1 MSSALAAPNV
11 HVVFSAE
18 CNHALSWQSVGIF
31 HSHKAV
37 NQPGPITRLLACSE
51 EQLQTYRGLDIGPT
65 FVHHNMRFGHPLI
78 DEVGY
83 PSYNKPASVMFWL
96 EQVDVKEEFIALL
109 DTDMQLREPLD
120 PVALGARR
128 GVVVSAEYA
137 YLVGTKGKFVRRFLE
152 AEEVPLAAQCGGF
165 HIFHRDD
172 LRVIA
177 PLWVEFTKRVRAFAK
192 QDMESCAAALPL
204 RLNVTVLTYCDYTY
218 YARYGSESFLNWHIT
233 EGVSPLEIETRR
245 HQALWQ
251 AEMYGYAFGAAR
263 ANVSHIVRGD
273 TMLYPG
279 YEPRAGLMPTILHYG
294 SDYTIVNE
302 EGGSLITPTH
312 GRSTYFNKMGHK
324 ELDLYA
330 CRGHNERTAQGAPCL
345 PTSQAATP
353 CSQPATPCRPAR
365 NPVQPACNPV
375 PCRRALLL
383 RRAAAHR
390 DGRGQ
395 AALEARPAHHAAPAA
410 AQRRLLRLLPRA
422 LRRAARRVPHRAR
435 DPRGHRAGT
444 AAHPRPEP

>member
-1 MSSALAAPNV
+1 
-11 HVVFSAE
+11 VVFSAE

-31 HSHKAV
+31 HSHEAV
-37 NQPGPITRLLACSE
+37 DQPGPITRLLACSD

-137 YLVGTKGKFVRRFLE
+137 YLVGTKGKFARRFLE

-192 QDMESCAAALPL
+192 EDMETCAAALQL
-204 RLNVTVLTYCDYTY
+204 RLNITVLT
-218 YARYGSESFLNWHIT
+218 
-233 EGVSPLEIETRR
+233 
-245 HQALWQ
+245 
-251 AEMYGYAFGAAR
+251 M
-263 ANVSHIVRGD
+263 
-273 TMLYPG
+273 
-279 YEPRAGLMPTILHYG
+279 TIL
-294 SDYTIVNE
+294 T
-302 EGGSLITPTH
+302 
-312 GRSTYFNKMGHK
+312 M
-324 ELDLYA
+324 
-330 CRGHNERTAQGAPCL
+330 Q
-345 PTSQAATP
+345 
-353 CSQPATPCRPAR
+353 
-365 NPVQPACNPV
+365 
-375 PCRRALLL
+375 
-383 RRAAAHR
+383 
-390 DGRGQ
+390 
-395 AALEARPAHHAAPAA
+395 
-410 AQRRLLRLLPRA
+410 
-422 LRRAARRVPHRAR
+422 
-435 DPRGHRAGT
+435 GT
-444 AAHPRPEP
+444 ARSPS